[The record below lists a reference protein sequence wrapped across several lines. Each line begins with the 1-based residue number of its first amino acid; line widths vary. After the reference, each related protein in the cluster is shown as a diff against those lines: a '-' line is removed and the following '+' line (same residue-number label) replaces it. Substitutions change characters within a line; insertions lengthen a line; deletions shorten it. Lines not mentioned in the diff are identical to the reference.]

1 MMRRTRTWFL
11 LVTAALFLA
20 QPGASAQHGRPTTEP
35 TTVEI
40 AVVVLDLEHIDD
52 ATQGFAAS
60 VVFVARWSDPRLA
73 HDSPDLA
80 QREMVDI
87 WHPRLEVVNRRQA
100 SLTLPETV
108 EVTPDGMVT
117 YRQRLLG
124 QFAQKLNLADFP
136 LDQQTLAIQV
146 VAVGYSQE
154 EITFV
159 DHSGFPSGVVPDLT
173 ISGWNVLDSRAAT
186 CGYQPIPA
194 VRPIAGYVLEFDTER
209 LIGYYRAKIIL
220 PLLLI
225 VAMSWLVF
233 WIDPELAAPQISIA
247 ITSMLT
253 LIAYRFM
260 VGGMLP
266 KISYLTRMDLF
277 TSASTLL
284 VFLTVVE
291 AVFTVML
298 TKRGRLDRAHTI
310 DRISRWGFP
319 LAYVLVFAKAFF
331 L

>member
-1 MMRRTRTWFL
+1 MFTDSISSVLNTPPRTTVSPFPTRTC
-11 LVTAALFLA
+11 
-20 QPGASAQHGRPTTEP
+20 
-35 TTVEI
+35 
-40 AVVVLDLEHIDD
+40 
-52 ATQGFAAS
+52 
-60 VVFVARWSDPRLA
+60 VFS
-73 HDSPDLA
+73 
-80 QREMVDI
+80 
-87 WHPRLEVVNRRQA
+87 
-100 SLTLPETV
+100 T
-108 EVTPDGMVT
+108 
-117 YRQRLLG
+117 
-124 QFAQKLNLADFP
+124 K
-136 LDQQTLAIQV
+136 
-146 VAVGYSQE
+146 
-154 EITFV
+154 
-159 DHSGFPSGVVPDLT
+159 
-173 ISGWNVLDSRAAT
+173 
-186 CGYQPIPA
+186 
-194 VRPIAGYVLEFDTER
+194 R

-233 WIDPELAAPQISIA
+233 WIDPELVAPKISIA

-291 AVFTVML
+291 AVFAVML